1 MCVSSAL
8 RCTAHCEHVHFGSL
22 SVLVYACQ
30 MDSLSTRGWV
40 CMCQSVQV
48 LGTAV
53 GDVTP
58 MRSPTLQTLHA
69 PVAFLAHAS
78 SRHSFV
84 TPSLPPSLQP
94 HLIPCSASVSAFHP
108 SPNCS
113 RLLILEPIDLQHG
126 CVNRGIVDILQ
137 RLTL

>member
-1 MCVSSAL
+1 
-8 RCTAHCEHVHFGSL
+8 
-22 SVLVYACQ
+22 
-30 MDSLSTRGWV
+30 
-40 CMCQSVQV
+40 MCQSVQV

-53 GDVTP
+53 GDATP

-69 PVAFLAHAS
+69 PVAFPAHAS
-78 SRHSFV
+78 SRRSFV
-84 TPSLPPSLQP
+84 TLFLP
-94 HLIPCSASVSAFHP
+94 HLIPRSAIVSAFHP

-126 CVNRGIVDILQ
+126 CGNSGIVDILQ

>member
-1 MCVSSAL
+1 MCVWIRLMVQSAAGGEKAEELWEGECVSSVL
-8 RCTAHCEHVHFGSL
+8 RCTAHSEHVHFSSL

-30 MDSLSTRGWV
+30 MDNLSTRGWV

-69 PVAFLAHAS
+69 PIAFPAHAS
-78 SRHSFV
+78 SHGSFI
-84 TPSLPPSLQP
+84 TPFLPPASSHPSLCFRVCPPPFS
-94 HLIPCSASVSAFHP
+94 
-108 SPNCS
+108 
-113 RLLILEPIDLQHG
+113 
-126 CVNRGIVDILQ
+126 
-137 RLTL
+137 